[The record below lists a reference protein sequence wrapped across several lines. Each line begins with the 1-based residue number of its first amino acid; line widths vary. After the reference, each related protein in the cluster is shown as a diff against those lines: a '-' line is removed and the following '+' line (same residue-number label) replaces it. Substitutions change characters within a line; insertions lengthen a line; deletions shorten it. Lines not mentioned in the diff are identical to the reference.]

1 MTTEEQFRV
10 HEKNRRDLRAILH
23 NGVFR
28 KAVEVLME
36 NRRAIE
42 YGVETVA
49 LGAPEL
55 VSVRLQSQR
64 VGMEA
69 LLKGL
74 EELTE
79 PMPQAEPEK
88 PASYG
93 AEYALEKL
101 QELGISI

>member
-1 MTTEEQFRV
+1 MTTEEQFRA
-10 HEKNRRDLRAILH
+10 HEKNRKDLRSMI
-23 NGVFR
+23 NSGVFR

-79 PMPQAEPEK
+79 PMPLPEK
-88 PASYG
+88 DQPADYG
-93 AEYALEKL
+93 ATYAAEKL

>member
-1 MTTEEQFRV
+1 MTTEEQFRA
-10 HEKNRRDLRAILH
+10 HEKNRKDLRAIL
-23 NGVFR
+23 NSGVFR

-79 PMPQAEPEK
+79 PMPQIQPEK
-88 PASYG
+88 PADYG
-93 AEYALEKL
+93 EDYAMQKL
-101 QELGISI
+101 LELGISI